1 MSTGNFLRLERPAI
15 AAAHAVSRRSCK
27 VGATRQ
33 LVGQLRRHRK
43 FLVRSPFIS
52 LPLIHLVQ
60 YHYAYAVSRCF
71 VPFVCRVVLFFAP
84 TGQLEPLHGAGIRAR
99 RGDVLPPQ
107 EDRQVQVRK
116 TATDGL
122 SPRSRA
128 GGCIDRRVE
137 GAQTAL
143 VMHA

>member
-1 MSTGNFLRLERPAI
+1 MTS
-15 AAAHAVSRRSCK
+15 
-27 VGATRQ
+27 
-33 LVGQLRRHRK
+33 
-43 FLVRSPFIS
+43 IS
-52 LPLIHLVQ
+52 
-60 YHYAYAVSRCF
+60 
-71 VPFVCRVVLFFAP
+71 
-84 TGQLEPLHGAGIRAR
+84 GQLELVHDIRVRAR

-107 EDRQVQVRK
+107 EDRQGQVRK

-143 VMHA
+143 VMHADNRTPIFEFLPALNSST

>member
-1 MSTGNFLRLERPAI
+1 M
-15 AAAHAVSRRSCK
+15 
-27 VGATRQ
+27 
-33 LVGQLRRHRK
+33 RRHRN

-52 LPLIHLVQ
+52 LPLIHSVQ

-84 TGQLEPLHGAGIRAR
+84 TGQLEPLHGAGVRAR

-107 EDRQVQVRK
+107 EDRQVQVRE

-122 SPRSRA
+122 SPRIRA

-143 VMHA
+143 VMHADNRTPIFEFLPALNSST